1 MYFSNKFKY
10 IKLCLAA
17 GVQHANKNDDT
28 NRQTNIQ
35 TDTHTHPNTYM
46 HMLLKSLTN
55 TNTKYQHEVKR
66 FQKFAILVVYFR
78 DIFDQNMDH

>member
-35 TDTHTHPNTYM
+35 TDTHTP
-46 HMLLKSLTN
+46 
-55 TNTKYQHEVKR
+55 
-66 FQKFAILVVYFR
+66 
-78 DIFDQNMDH
+78 

>member
-1 MYFSNKFKY
+1 M
-10 IKLCLAA
+10 
-17 GVQHANKNDDT
+17 
-28 NRQTNIQ
+28 QTKMMIQ
-35 TDTHTHPNTYM
+35 TDKQTYKQTHTHPNTYI

-66 FQKFAILVVYFR
+66 FQKFAILVAYFR